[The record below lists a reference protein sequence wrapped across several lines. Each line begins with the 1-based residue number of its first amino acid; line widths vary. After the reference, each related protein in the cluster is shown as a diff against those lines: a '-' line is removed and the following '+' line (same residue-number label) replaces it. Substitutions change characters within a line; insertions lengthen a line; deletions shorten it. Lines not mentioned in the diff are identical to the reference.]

1 MSDKLEDNPVFQ
13 VLGFIVIV
21 AIVGYNIYAC
31 SYNNRIEDAEELF
44 NRGDYEEAR
53 EIFIDFA
60 NDGDSNA
67 QFNVGVCYYN
77 EGNYSA
83 AVNWFRKSAEQGNA
97 HAQFN
102 LGSCYAKGLGVSQSY
117 TEAVKWYRKAAEQG
131 DAAYAIGQGGVADA
145 MHNLGCCYAMG
156 LGVSRD
162 LEKAKDWLCRATLR
176 GHPQSRELYNSI
188 NDLEQYEDDLD
199 ISIEDFAPIY

>member
-1 MSDKLEDNPVFQ
+1 MLILFLV
-13 VLGFIVIV
+13 VLGFIVFV

-67 QFNVGVCYYN
+67 QFNVGLCYYN

-83 AVNWFRKSAEQGNA
+83 AVNWFRK
-97 HAQFN
+97 
-102 LGSCYAKGLGVSQSY
+102 
-117 TEAVKWYRKAAEQG
+117 AA
-131 DAAYAIGQGGVADA
+131 QGGVADA

-162 LEKAKDWLCRATLR
+162 FEKAKYWLGKATFR